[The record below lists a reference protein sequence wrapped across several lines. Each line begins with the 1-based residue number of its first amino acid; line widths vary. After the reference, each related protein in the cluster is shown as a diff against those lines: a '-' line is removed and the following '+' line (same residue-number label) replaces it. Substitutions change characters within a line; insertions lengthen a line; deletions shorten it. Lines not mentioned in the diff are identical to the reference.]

1 MSAISLKPL
10 GLFLN
15 KRLHEVMTANMKR
28 SVILVV
34 EDSPDSLG
42 MLHETLEQSGYT
54 VLLAPNGEKALEIV
68 SHISP
73 DAILMDA
80 MLPGINGFEAT
91 RRIKKLSHA
100 RSTPV
105 LFMTGL
111 DDTDHI
117 VEGLEAGGVD
127 YIVKPINATEMVA
140 RLKVHLVNAQDAQTA
155 KAALEISGQS
165 LIATNGDGV
174 VLWATPSVRRRF
186 IPGESR
192 LRSQTMVWLRLNSS
206 ESEPVFYSE
215 PCVETDDQGQSV
227 QLIYLG
233 LSGKQQYLMRVRES
247 EENTTRSV
255 VKEFFDLTCREADVL
270 LWLVNGKSNK
280 EIAEILSISPRTVNK
295 YLDHVYVKLGVEN
308 RTAAAMVTMRKIAD
322 HLYG

>member
-1 MSAISLKPL
+1 MI
-10 GLFLN
+10 
-15 KRLHEVMTANMKR
+15 EDTTR
-28 SVILVV
+28 SIILVV
-34 EDSPDSLG
+34 EDSPESLG
-42 MLHETLEQSGYT
+42 MLHETLERSGYT

-68 SHISP
+68 THIRP

-80 MLPGINGFEAT
+80 LLPGMNGFEAT
-91 RRIKKLSHA
+91 RRIKKLPNA
-100 RSTPV
+100 RSIPV

-111 DDTDHI
+111 DDTEHI

-127 YIVKPINATEMVA
+127 YIIKPINATELVA
-140 RLKVHLVNAQDAQTA
+140 RLKVHLHNARDAQTA

-165 LIATNGDGV
+165 LVSTDAQGR
-174 VLWATPSVRRRF
+174 VLWATPSVRSRF

-192 LRSQTMVWLRLNSS
+192 LFSQTLTWLRQISM
-206 ESEPVFYSE
+206 ESDPAHYSE
-215 PCVETDDQGQSV
+215 PCVETDSDGNSV

-233 LSGKQQYLMRVRES
+233 QSGNQQFLMRVRES
-247 EENTTRSV
+247 DEYTTRTV
-255 VKEFFDLTCREADVL
+255 IKDHFELTDREADVL

-280 EIAEILSISPRTVNK
+280 EIAEILGISSRTVNK

-308 RTAAAMVTMRKIAD
+308 RTAAAMVTMRRIAE

>member
-1 MSAISLKPL
+1 
-10 GLFLN
+10 
-15 KRLHEVMTANMKR
+15 MTRTNER

-34 EDSPDSLG
+34 EDSPESLG

-80 MLPGINGFEAT
+80 LLPGMNGFETT
-91 RRIKKLSHA
+91 RRLKKLSNV
-100 RSTPV
+100 RTTPV

-111 DDTDHI
+111 DDTEHI

-127 YIVKPINATEMVA
+127 YIIKPVNATEMVA
-140 RLKVHLVNAQDAQTA
+140 RLKVHLVNARDAQTA

-165 LIATNGDGV
+165 LVSTDADGL
-174 VLWATPSVRRRF
+174 VLWATPSVRSRF
-186 IPGESR
+186 VPGVTR
-192 LRSQTMVWLRLNSS
+192 LRSQTMIWLRQNYS
-206 ESEPVFYSE
+206 ESDPVFYSE
-215 PCVETDDQGQSV
+215 PCVETDGQGQSV
-227 QLIYLG
+227 QLFYLG
-233 LSGKQQYLMRVRES
+233 VSGKQQYLLRVRES

-255 VKEFFDLTCREADVL
+255 VKEYFDLTGREADVL

-280 EIAEILSISPRTVNK
+280 DIAEILSISPRTVNK

-308 RTAAAMVTMRKIAD
+308 RTAAAMVTMRRIAD

>member
-1 MSAISLKPL
+1 MNNNAQK
-10 GLFLN
+10 
-15 KRLHEVMTANMKR
+15 

-34 EDSPDSLG
+34 EDSPESLG
-42 MLHETLEQSGYT
+42 MLHETLEMNGYT

-68 SHISP
+68 AHIRP

-80 MLPGINGFEAT
+80 LLPGMNGFETT
-91 RRIKKLSHA
+91 RRLKQLSHA
-100 RSTPV
+100 RTTPV

-111 DDTDHI
+111 DDTEHI

-127 YIVKPINATEMVA
+127 YIIKPINATEMVA
-140 RLKVHLVNAQDAQTA
+140 RLKVHLDNARDAHTA

-165 LIATNGDGV
+165 LISTDADGT
-174 VLWATPSVRRRF
+174 VLWATPSVRSRF
-186 IPGESR
+186 VPGESR
-192 LRSQTMVWLRLNSS
+192 LSAQALKWLEQNSS
-206 ESEPVFYSE
+206 EADPMLYSD
-215 PCVETDDQGQSV
+215 PCVETDNQGNNVQLFYLGQS
-227 QLIYLG
+227 G
-233 LSGKQQYLMRVRES
+233 HQQFLMRVRES

-255 VKEFFDLTCREADVL
+255 VTEYFELTSREADVL

-280 EIAEILSISPRTVNK
+280 EIAEILDISPRTVNK

-308 RTAAAMVTMRKIAD
+308 RTAAAMVTMRRIAD

>member
-1 MSAISLKPL
+1 MIEHT
-10 GLFLN
+10 
-15 KRLHEVMTANMKR
+15 RR

-54 VLLAPNGEKALEIV
+54 VLLAPNGERALEIV
-68 SHISP
+68 MHISP
-73 DAILMDA
+73 DGILMDA
-80 MLPGINGFEAT
+80 MLPGMNGFETT
-91 RRIKKLSHA
+91 RRIKKLTNA
-100 RSTPV
+100 RTTPV

-111 DDTDHI
+111 DDTEHI

-127 YIVKPINATEMVA
+127 YIVKPINAIELVA
-140 RLKVHLVNAQDAQTA
+140 RLKVHLDNAQDAQTA

-165 LIATNGDGV
+165 LISTDVKGH
-174 VLWATPSVRRRF
+174 VLWATPSVRSRF

-192 LRSQTMVWLRLNSS
+192 LRSRTLTWLRQISS
-206 ESEPVFYSE
+206 QARPDHYWE
-215 PCVETDDQGQSV
+215 PCIETDCNGQSV
-227 QLIYLG
+227 QLTYLG
-233 LSGKQQYLMRVRES
+233 QSGVQQYLMRVRLGQ
-247 EENTTRSV
+247 ENSTHTV
-255 VKEFFDLTCREADVL
+255 IQEHFDLTGREADVL

-280 EIAEILSISPRTVNK
+280 EIAEILTISPRTVNK

-322 HLYG
+322 QLYG